1 MKHEDIKLVLTN
13 EEYIGKNIT
22 ICGWV
27 KTIRRSKNMCFVEL
41 NDGTSLKNIQLVVDN
56 SNETLEQTVERCKKI
71 ILEKMGK

>member
-13 EEYIGKNIT
+13 KEYIGENIT

-41 NDGTSLKNIQLVVDN
+41 NDGTSLKNIQLVVDYFCIL
-56 SNETLEQTVERCKKI
+56 SRYLQIIKK
-71 ILEKMGK
+71 